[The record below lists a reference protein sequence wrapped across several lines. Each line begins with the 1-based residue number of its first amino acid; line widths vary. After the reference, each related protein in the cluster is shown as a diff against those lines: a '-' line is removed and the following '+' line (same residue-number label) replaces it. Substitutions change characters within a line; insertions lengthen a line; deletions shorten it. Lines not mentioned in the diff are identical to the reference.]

1 VYKETIKNNKG
12 EITKMKI
19 VYQAGNVTGGYSFS
33 ANKEQITLSGY
44 VENLPENIKEV
55 ILYEAT
61 TARELYVSKVKAKKE
76 QGEKVS
82 PLELKREAVEEAVK
96 DTISKFSEE
105 VYNEVQEVVASN
117 KGGTQSVTGRTRP
130 KKQKESPKKVEK
142 AVPQDEIDDLEAEF
156 KTDPADEFDAGFVD
170 TDEDESIFEDDEE
183 SIFEDEEDDLP
194 DLFEEL

>member
-1 VYKETIKNNKG
+1 
-12 EITKMKI
+12 MKI

-61 TARELYVSKVKAKKE
+61 TARELYVSKVKTKKE

-117 KGGTQSVTGRTRP
+117 KGGTQSVTGRTSP
-130 KKQKESPKKVEK
+130 KKQKESPKVEK
-142 AVPQDEIDDLEAEF
+142 VIPQDEIDDLEAEF
-156 KTDPADEFDAGFVD
+156 TTDPADEFDAGFVD
-170 TDEDESIFEDDEE
+170 TDEDESIFEDDDEDE